1 MSSSIVLWAI
11 VAIVAFAAI
20 YVLGQY
26 NGLVALRN
34 HIAES
39 WSDIDAE
46 LKRRYDLIPNLV
58 EAVRSYARHEQEV
71 LEMVVKIRSECM
83 APHGEASRRSTADES
98 RLSAA
103 LGRLVA
109 VAESYPGLKADE
121 GFLRLQNELV
131 ETENRIQAARRFYN
145 GNIRDYR
152 NKMESFPGSLIA
164 ATFGFRPVEYLAFDS
179 SISRPI
185 NIRQP

>member
-1 MSSSIVLWAI
+1 MSSSIALWILLAI
-11 VAIVAFAAI
+11 VTFAAL
-20 YVLGQY
+20 YALGQY

-39 WSDIDAE
+39 WSDIDTE
-46 LKRRYDLIPNLV
+46 LKRRHDLIPNLV
-58 EAVRSYARHEQEV
+58 EAVRGYARHEQEV
-71 LEMVVKIRSECM
+71 LEVVVRIRAECM
-83 APHGEASRRSTADES
+83 APHETATGRQAVDEC

-103 LGRLVA
+103 LGRLLG
-109 VAESYPGLKADE
+109 VAETYPGLKADH

-145 GNIRDYR
+145 GNVRDYR
-152 NKMESFPGSLIA
+152 NKAESFPGSLIA
-164 ATFGFRPVEYLAFDS
+164 TTFGFGPVEYLAFDS

-185 NIRQP
+185 DIRLP

>member
-1 MSSSIVLWAI
+1 MNVSTTLWASL
-11 VAIVAFAAI
+11 ALCFLAAI
-20 YVLGQY
+20 YVLVQY

-39 WSDIDAE
+39 WSDIDTE
-46 LKRRYDLIPNLV
+46 LKRRHDLIPNLV
-58 EAVRSYARHEQEV
+58 EAVRGYARHEQDV

-83 APHGEASRRSTADES
+83 APHTGASARSTADES

-109 VAESYPGLKADE
+109 VAESYPGLKADK
-121 GFLRLQNELV
+121 GFLRLQTELV

-164 ATFGFRPVEYLAFDS
+164 ATFGFGPVEYLAFDS

-185 NIRQP
+185 DIRQP